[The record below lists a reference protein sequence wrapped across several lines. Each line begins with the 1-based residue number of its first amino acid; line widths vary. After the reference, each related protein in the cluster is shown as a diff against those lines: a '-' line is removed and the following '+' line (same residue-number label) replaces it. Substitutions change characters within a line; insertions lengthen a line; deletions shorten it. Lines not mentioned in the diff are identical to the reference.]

1 MHVIAYTSESQIPQ
15 AKLEKSLSEIEDVA
29 QKKNSEMEI
38 TGALFY
44 LNSRFLQIIEGEK
57 AALEDL
63 MKTLHHAPRHSDI
76 VYLKD
81 SPIEKRSMATWDM
94 EIFNLETDKK
104 QSLKTLQI
112 ITETFQQNLFDEK
125 KTDDNADMLIS
136 FYKSVLK

>member
-63 MKTLHHAPRHSDI
+63 MKTLQHDPRHSDI